1 MIAKNLFID
10 SIIPLKTSD
19 TTKTAQEYM
28 DEYKVSH
35 LPVVNNIDYLG
46 LVSEVDI
53 LSTSPDTY
61 IGDIKLS
68 LDKPFVY
75 DYQHLFDVVKV
86 ISDYKLSLLPVT
98 DKKNNYLGVIKNNNL
113 IQNFSELLSVKN
125 PGAVIILQLNINSY
139 SLTEIASIVESNDA
153 KVLNVFTKTFPDST
167 ELEVTV
173 KINKTDVYPVIQTF
187 NRYNYIVKAYYSPE
201 NYKNGLFDR
210 YDEFMNYLNI

>member
-75 DYQHLFDVVKV
+75 DYQHLFDIIKV

-125 PGAVIILQLNINSY
+125 PGAVIVLQLNINSY
-139 SLTEIASIVESNDA
+139 SLTEIASIVESNDT
-153 KVLNVFTKTFPDST
+153 KVLNLFTKTFPDST